1 MAAELTKKKGIFFIK
16 EEEGFSCPTFSSN
29 VSHFSSASALFI
41 IYLVRSFLC
50 LLYWSVYI
58 GRFYQ
63 LCSGVVR
70 HIALQESQACPK
82 VRIVVSKSF
91 LVWFQNLPS
100 KIKTCQKVL
109 NINWVVVAKRL
120 NQ

>member
-50 LLYWSVYI
+50 LFVLVCLHWAFLSA
-58 GRFYQ
+58 
-63 LCSGVVR
+63 LLWCCSAYSFAG
-70 HIALQESQACPK
+70 IPSM
-82 VRIVVSKSF
+82 SKSSYCSIQELSS
-91 LVWFQNLPS
+91 LVPKLTKQN
-100 KIKTCQKVL
+100 
-109 NINWVVVAKRL
+109 
-120 NQ
+120 